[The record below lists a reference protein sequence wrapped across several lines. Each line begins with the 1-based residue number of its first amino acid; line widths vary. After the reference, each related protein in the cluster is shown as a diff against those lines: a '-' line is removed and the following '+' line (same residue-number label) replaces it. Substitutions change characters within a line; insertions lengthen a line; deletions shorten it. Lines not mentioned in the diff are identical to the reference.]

1 MRFDLL
7 VANTL
12 KISRNQAAA
21 LIKQDKILLRGA
33 VQNRPSAQISPE
45 QSGEIS
51 AIDQIYVSRGA
62 LKLAGF
68 LDELA
73 ENGLLASCGEN
84 LPNSAAE
91 ISKPCSGAKSADSKA
106 AATQKA
112 GAVTMQISSADFAAT
127 DKILG
132 ADEADKIPSATA
144 AKIAE
149 INTATTKSAKAT
161 TEAIRTAKTNADT
174 AELLQTGAGKQ
185 TVEFL
190 QTSADADTAELLQT
204 DAGAETA
211 EILNAAKAFK
221 SGGKV
226 GACRNEGGAE
236 RMQAE
241 PSQKDILNLAG
252 ADVLDVGSSTGGFV
266 QILLQRGAK
275 SVTALDVGSSQ
286 LSEILRRDPRVIVRE
301 NTDIREFE
309 SKKKFDLITCD
320 VSFIS
325 LNLILKSLASL
336 AKSALIVLFKP
347 QFEVGA
353 EIKRNKKGVL
363 KDEKAVCVAR
373 AKFEWLCAELGL
385 ATLHASACKITGKE
399 GNREF
404 FYLLKRMNDEI

>member
-33 VQNRPSAQISPE
+33 VQNRPSAQIAPE

-51 AIDQIYVSRGA
+51 ATDQIYVSRGA

-73 ENGLLASCGEN
+73 ENGLLASCGAN
-84 LPNSAAE
+84 LPNSAVK
-91 ISKPCSGAKSADSKA
+91 ISKPCSAAKRADSKA
-106 AATQKA
+106 AAMQRT
-112 GAVTMQISSADFAAT
+112 GEVTMQISNADFAAT
-127 DKILG
+127 DKILS
-132 ADEADKIPSATA
+132 ANEADKIPSAA
-144 AKIAE
+144 V
-149 INTATTKSAKAT
+149 ATTKSAKAT
-161 TEAIRTAKTNADT
+161 TEAMRTAKTNADT
-174 AELLQTGAGKQ
+174 AELLRTGAGKQ
-185 TVEFL
+185 TVKFL
-190 QTSADADTAELLQT
+190 QTSAS
-204 DAGAETA
+204 AETA
-211 EILNAAKAFK
+211 GHLQMDVDAETIEISNAAKAFK

-226 GACRNEGGAE
+226 GACRNKGGAKP
-236 RMQAE
+236 MQAE
-241 PSQKDILNLAG
+241 PLQKDILNLSG
-252 ADVLDVGSSTGGFV
+252 VDVLDVGSSTGGFV

-275 SVTALDVGSSQ
+275 NVTALDVGSSQ

-301 NTDIREFE
+301 NTDIREFASE
-309 SKKKFDLITCD
+309 KKFDLITCD

-336 AKSALIVLFKP
+336 AKNALIVLFKP

-363 KDEKAVCVAR
+363 KDEKAAGAAR
-373 AKFEWLCAELGL
+373 AKFERLCAELGL
-385 ATLHASACKITGKE
+385 AVLHASACKITGKE

>member
-33 VQNRPSAQISPE
+33 VQNRPSAQIAPE

-51 AIDQIYVSRGA
+51 VTDQIYVSRGA
-62 LKLAGF
+62 LKLTGF

-73 ENGLLASCGEN
+73 ENGLLASCGVN
-84 LPNSAAE
+84 SPNSAAE
-91 ISKPCSGAKSADSKA
+91 ISKLCSDAKRADSKA

-112 GAVTMQISSADFAAT
+112 GEVTMQISSADFAAT

-132 ADEADKIPSATA
+132 ANEVAKIPSAA
-144 AKIAE
+144 
-149 INTATTKSAKAT
+149 TATTRSAKAT
-161 TEAIRTAKTNADT
+161 TEAIRTAKTSADM
-174 AELLQTGAGKQ
+174 AELLQTGADKQ

-190 QTSADADTAELLQT
+190 QTSAGPETAGLLQT
-204 DAGAETA
+204 DVDAETA

-221 SGGKV
+221 SGGKA
-226 GACRNEGGAE
+226 GACRSEGGTE
-236 RMQAE
+236 PLQTK
-241 PSQKDILNLAG
+241 PSQKEVLNLAG

-286 LSEILRRDPRVIVRE
+286 LSEILRRDPRVVMRE
-301 NTDIREFE
+301 NTGIREFASE
-309 SKKKFDLITCD
+309 KKFDLITCD

-353 EIKRNKKGVL
+353 KIKRNKKGVL
-363 KDEKAVCVAR
+363 KDEKAVCAAR
-373 AKFEWLCAELGL
+373 TKFEQKCAELGL
-385 ATLHASACKITGKE
+385 VVLQTSTCKITGKE

-404 FYLLKRMNDEI
+404 FYLLKRMKDEI

>member
-33 VQNRPSAQISPE
+33 VQNRPSAQIAPE

-73 ENGLLASCGEN
+73 KNGLLASCGAN
-84 LPNSAAE
+84 SPSSAAE
-91 ISKPCSGAKSADSKA
+91 ISKLCSATKSADSKA
-106 AATQKA
+106 AAIQKA
-112 GAVTMQISSADFAAT
+112 GAVTMQISGADFAAT
-127 DKILG
+127 DKILS
-132 ADEADKIPSATA
+132 ANETTEIPSATA

-149 INTATTKSAKAT
+149 TN
-161 TEAIRTAKTNADT
+161 TEAIRTAKTS
-174 AELLQTGAGKQ
+174 AEAAVLLQTGADKQ
-185 TVEFL
+185 TVGFL
-190 QTSADADTAELLQT
+190 QTSAGAEATVLLQA
-204 DAGAETA
+204 DAGAKAA
-211 EILNAAKAFK
+211 EISNTTASK
-221 SGGKV
+221 SGCKA
-226 GACRNEGGAE
+226 GACRREGGAE
-236 RMQAE
+236 PLQIK

-286 LSEILRRDPRVIVRE
+286 LSEILRRSPRVIVRE
-301 NTDIREFE
+301 NTDIREFKSE
-309 SKKKFDLITCD
+309 KKFDLITCD

-353 EIKRNKKGVL
+353 EAKRNKKGVL
-363 KDEKAVCVAR
+363 KDEKAAR
-373 AKFEWLCAELGL
+373 GARVKFERLCAELGL
-385 ATLHASACKITGKE
+385 AMLHASACKITGKE
-399 GNREF
+399 GNQEF
-404 FYLLKRMNDEI
+404 FYLLKRINDEI

>member
-12 KISRNQAAA
+12 KISRNQATA

-33 VQNRPSAQISPE
+33 VQNRPSAQIAPE

-73 ENGLLASCGEN
+73 ENGLLASCGT
-84 LPNSAAE
+84 NSPSAAAE
-91 ISKPCSGAKSADSKA
+91 ISEPCSGAKSADSKA
-106 AATQKA
+106 TTTQKA
-112 GAVTMQISSADFAAT
+112 GEVTTQISGADFAAT

-132 ADEADKIPSATA
+132 ADEATKIPSATA
-144 AKIAE
+144 ANIAE
-149 INTATTKSAKAT
+149 TN
-161 TEAIRTAKTNADT
+161 TEAIRTAKTSAEAT
-174 AELLQTGAGKQ
+174 ALLQTGTSKQ

-190 QTSADADTAELLQT
+190 QTDK
-204 DAGAETA
+204 GAETA
-211 EILNAAKAFK
+211 EIPSAAKAYK
-221 SGGKV
+221 SDQK
-226 GACRNEGGAE
+226 ADEHCRESSAE
-236 RMQAE
+236 PVQTK

-252 ADVLDVGSSTGGFV
+252 ADVLDVGASTGGFV

-301 NTDIREFE
+301 NTDIREFA

-353 EIKRNKKGVL
+353 EAKRNKKGVL
-363 KDEKAVCVAR
+363 KDEKAAYVAR
-373 AKFEWLCAELGL
+373 AKFERLCAELGL
-385 ATLHASACKITGKE
+385 AVLHTGACKITGKE
-399 GNREF
+399 GNQEF

>member
-33 VQNRPSAQISPE
+33 VQNRPSAQIAPE

-73 ENGLLASCGEN
+73 ENGLLASCSVN

-91 ISKPCSGAKSADSKA
+91 ISKPCSGAKSADNKST
-106 AATQKA
+106 ATQRA
-112 GAVTMQISSADFAAT
+112 GEVTTQISSADFAAT

-132 ADEADKIPSATA
+132 ADETTEILSATA

-149 INTATTKSAKAT
+149 TNTK
-161 TEAIRTAKTNADT
+161 AIRNVKTSAEAAK
-174 AELLQTGAGKQ
+174 LLQTGTGKH

-190 QTSADADTAELLQT
+190 QMSTGAETAGLLQAN
-204 DAGAETA
+204 AGAETA
-211 EILNAAKAFK
+211 EISNAAEASK
-221 SGGKV
+221 SGGKA
-226 GACRNEGGAE
+226 GARCSEGSAKLA
-236 RMQAE
+236 QTK

-266 QILLQRGAK
+266 QILLQRGTK
-275 SVTALDVGSSQ
+275 IVTALDVGSSQ

-309 SKKKFDLITCD
+309 SEKKFDLITCD

-325 LNLILKSLASL
+325 LNLILESLARL

-347 QFEVGA
+347 QFEVGTEA
-353 EIKRNKKGVL
+353 KRNKKGVL
-363 KDEKAVCVAR
+363 KDEKAVRAAR
-373 AKFEWLCAELGL
+373 AKFERLCAELGL
-385 ATLHASACKITGKE
+385 AVLHASACKITGKE

>member
-33 VQNRPSAQISPE
+33 VQNRPSAQIAPE

-73 ENGLLASCGEN
+73 ENGLLASCDA
-84 LPNSAAE
+84 NSPSAAAE
-91 ISKPCSGAKSADSKA
+91 ISKPCSDAKNADNKST
-106 AATQKA
+106 ATQRA
-112 GAVTMQISSADFAAT
+112 GEVTTQISNVDFAAT
-127 DKILG
+127 DKILS
-132 ADEADKIPSATA
+132 ANETTEIPSATA
-144 AKIAE
+144 AKIAKVDVA
-149 INTATTKSAKAT
+149 AT
-161 TEAIRTAKTNADT
+161 RTAKTS
-174 AELLQTGAGKQ
+174 AEAAVLLQTGADKQ

-190 QTSADADTAELLQT
+190 QTSAGAETVGHLQADADT
-204 DAGAETA
+204 ETT
-211 EILNAAKAFK
+211 EISNAATASK
-221 SGGKV
+221 SGGKA
-226 GACRNEGGAE
+226 GACRREGGAE
-236 RMQAE
+236 PVQTK

-301 NTDIREFE
+301 NTDIREFT
-309 SKKKFDLITCD
+309 SDKKFDLITCD

-347 QFEVGA
+347 QFEVGTEA
-353 EIKRNKKGVL
+353 KRNKKGVL
-363 KDEKAVCVAR
+363 KDEKAVRAAR
-373 AKFEWLCAELGL
+373 AKFERLCAELGL
-385 ATLHASACKITGKE
+385 AVLHASACKITGKE

>member
-21 LIKQDKILLRGA
+21 LIKQNKILLRGA
-33 VQNRPSAQISPE
+33 VQNRSSVQIAPE
-45 QSGEIS
+45 QSGEIGVNG
-51 AIDQIYVSRGA
+51 QIYVSRGA

-73 ENGLLASCGEN
+73 ENGLLASCGVN

-91 ISKPCSGAKSADSKA
+91 ISKPCSDAKSADNKST
-106 AATQKA
+106 ATQRA
-112 GAVTMQISSADFAAT
+112 GEVTTQISSADFAAT
-127 DKILG
+127 DKILS
-132 ADEADKIPSATA
+132 ANEATKIPSAA
-144 AKIAE
+144 V
-149 INTATTKSAKAT
+149 ATTKSAKAT

-190 QTSADADTAELLQT
+190 QTSTGADTVGLLQT
-204 DAGAETA
+204 DAGAETT
-211 EILNAAKAFK
+211 EILNVAKASK
-221 SGGKV
+221 SGGNA

-236 RMQAE
+236 PVQTK
-241 PSQKDILNLAG
+241 PSEKDILNLAG

-301 NTDIREFE
+301 NTDIREFASE
-309 SKKKFDLITCD
+309 KKFDLITCD

-336 AKSALIVLFKP
+336 AKNALIVLFKP

-363 KDEKAVCVAR
+363 KDEKAVRAAR
-373 AKFEWLCAELGL
+373 AKFERLCAELGL
-385 ATLHASACKITGKE
+385 AVLHASACKITGKE

>member
-33 VQNRPSAQISPE
+33 VQNRPSAQIAPE
-45 QSGEIS
+45 QSGKIS
-51 AIDQIYVSRGA
+51 TAEQIYVSRGA

-73 ENGLLASCGEN
+73 ENGLLASCGA
-84 LPNSAAE
+84 NSPSAAAE
-91 ISKPCSGAKSADSKA
+91 ISKPCSGAKSTDSKSV
-106 AATQKA
+106 ATQRA
-112 GAVTMQISSADFAAT
+112 GEVTTQISSADFAAT

-132 ADEADKIPSATA
+132 ADEATKIPSAA
-144 AKIAE
+144 A
-149 INTATTKSAKAT
+149 ATTKSAKAT
-161 TEAIRTAKTNADT
+161 TEAIRTAKTNVEA

-190 QTSADADTAELLQT
+190 QTSKGAETVGHLQT
-204 DAGAETA
+204 DVDAK
-211 EILNAAKAFK
+211 AAKISNTAASK

-236 RMQAE
+236 LVQTK
-241 PSQKDILNLAG
+241 PSQKNILNLAG

-301 NTDIREFE
+301 NTDIREFA

-353 EIKRNKKGVL
+353 EAKRNKKGVL
-363 KDEKAVCVAR
+363 KDEKAVCAAR
-373 AKFEWLCAELGL
+373 AKFERLCAELGL
-385 ATLHASACKITGKE
+385 AVLHASACKITGKE

>member
-33 VQNRPSAQISPE
+33 VQNRPSAQIAPE

-51 AIDQIYVSRGA
+51 AVDQIYVSRGA
-62 LKLAGF
+62 LKLTGF

-73 ENGLLASCGEN
+73 ENGLLASCGAN
-84 LPNSAAE
+84 SPNSAAE
-91 ISKPCSGAKSADSKA
+91 ISKPCSAAKRADSKA
-106 AATQKA
+106 VATQRA
-112 GAVTMQISSADFAAT
+112 GEVTMQISSADFATT

-132 ADEADKIPSATA
+132 ADEADKIPSAA
-144 AKIAE
+144 A
-149 INTATTKSAKAT
+149 ATTKSAKAT
-161 TEAIRTAKTNADT
+161 TEAIRTAKTSADA

-185 TVEFL
+185 TVKFL
-190 QTSADADTAELLQT
+190 QTST
-204 DAGAETA
+204 GAETA
-211 EILNAAKAFK
+211 GHLQMDADAETAGLLNAAKASK
-221 SGGKV
+221 SGGKA
-226 GACRNEGGAE
+226 GACHSEGSAE
-236 RMQAE
+236 LVQTK

-301 NTDIREFE
+301 NTDIREFA

-336 AKSALIVLFKP
+336 AKNALIVLFKP

-363 KDEKAVCVAR
+363 KDEKAVCAAR
-373 AKFEWLCAELGL
+373 AKFEQLCAELGL
-385 ATLHASACKITGKE
+385 VVLHASACKITGKE

-404 FYLLKRMNDEI
+404 FYLLKRINDEI

>member
-33 VQNRPSAQISPE
+33 VQNRPSAQIAPE
-45 QSGEIS
+45 QSGKIS
-51 AIDQIYVSRGA
+51 TAEQIYVSRGA

-73 ENGLLASCGEN
+73 ENGLLASCGA
-84 LPNSAAE
+84 NSPSAAAE
-91 ISKPCSGAKSADSKA
+91 ISKPYSAAKGADSKA
-106 AATQKA
+106 AAT
-112 GAVTMQISSADFAAT
+112 QISSADFAAT

-132 ADEADKIPSATA
+132 ADETTEILSATA

-149 INTATTKSAKAT
+149 TNTK
-161 TEAIRTAKTNADT
+161 AIRNVKTSAEAAK
-174 AELLQTGAGKQ
+174 LLQTGTGKH

-190 QTSADADTAELLQT
+190 QMSTGSETAGLLQADAD
-204 DAGAETA
+204 AETT
-211 EILNAAKAFK
+211 EILNAAKASK
-221 SGGKV
+221 SGDKAGT
-226 GACRNEGGAE
+226 CCNEGGAE
-236 RMQAE
+236 LVQTK

-252 ADVLDVGSSTGGFV
+252 VDVLDVGSSTGGFV

-309 SKKKFDLITCD
+309 SEKKFDLITCD

-336 AKSALIVLFKP
+336 AKNALIVLFKP

-363 KDEKAVCVAR
+363 KDEKAAHGAR
-373 AKFEWLCAELGL
+373 AKFERLCAELGL

>member
-33 VQNRPSAQISPE
+33 VQNRPSAQIAPE
-45 QSGEIS
+45 QSSEIS

-73 ENGLLASCGEN
+73 ENGLLASCGAN
-84 LPNSAAE
+84 SPNSAAE
-91 ISKPCSGAKSADSKA
+91 ILKPCSAAKRADSKA

-112 GAVTMQISSADFAAT
+112 GAVTTQISSADFATT

-132 ADEADKIPSATA
+132 ANEADKIPSAA
-144 AKIAE
+144 V
-149 INTATTKSAKAT
+149 ATTKSAKAT
-161 TEAIRTAKTNADT
+161 TEAIRTAKTSADA
-174 AELLQTGAGKQ
+174 AEFLQTGAGKQ

-190 QTSADADTAELLQT
+190 QTSTGAETTGHLQM
-204 DAGAETA
+204 DAGADTA
-211 EILNAAKAFK
+211 EILNAVKASK
-221 SGGKV
+221 SGGKA
-226 GACRNEGGAE
+226 GGRRSEGSAKPV
-236 RMQAE
+236 QTK

-266 QILLQRGAK
+266 QILLQRGVK

-286 LSEILRRDPRVIVRE
+286 LSKILRRSPRVIVRE
-301 NTDIREFE
+301 NTDIREFASE
-309 SKKKFDLITCD
+309 KKFDLITCD

-363 KDEKAVCVAR
+363 KDEKAVCAAR
-373 AKFEWLCAELGL
+373 AKFERLCAELGL
-385 ATLHASACKITGKE
+385 AALHASACKITGKE
-399 GNREF
+399 GNQEF

>member
-33 VQNRPSAQISPE
+33 VQNRPSAQIAPE

-73 ENGLLASCGEN
+73 ENGLLASCSVN

-91 ISKPCSGAKSADSKA
+91 ISKPCSGAKSANSKA
-106 AATQKA
+106 AVTQRA
-112 GAVTMQISSADFAAT
+112 GGVMTQISSADFAAT
-127 DKILG
+127 DKIFG
-132 ADEADKIPSATA
+132 ANEADKIPSAA
-144 AKIAE
+144 V
-149 INTATTKSAKAT
+149 ATTKSAKAT

-174 AELLQTGAGKQ
+174 AER
-185 TVEFL
+185 
-190 QTSADADTAELLQT
+190 LQT
-204 DAGAETA
+204 DADAETA
-211 EILNAAKAFK
+211 EILNAAKASK
-221 SGGKV
+221 SGGKA
-226 GACRNEGGAE
+226 GGRCSEGSAKLA
-236 RMQAE
+236 QTK

-301 NTDIREFE
+301 NTDIREFA

-325 LNLILKSLASL
+325 LNLILKSLARL

-363 KDEKAVCVAR
+363 KDEKAVCAAR
-373 AKFEWLCAELGL
+373 AKFEQLCAELGL
-385 ATLHASACKITGKE
+385 ATLHAGACKITGKE

>member
-33 VQNRPSAQISPE
+33 VQNRPSVQIAPE

-51 AIDQIYVSRGA
+51 ATGQIYVSRGA

-73 ENGLLASCGEN
+73 ENGLLASCGAN
-84 LPNSAAE
+84 SPNSAAE
-91 ISKPCSGAKSADSKA
+91 ISKPRSTAKSADSKA
-106 AATQKA
+106 AATQRG
-112 GAVTMQISSADFAAT
+112 GAVTTQISSADFAAT
-127 DKILG
+127 DKILS
-132 ADEADKIPSATA
+132 ANETTEIPSAA
-144 AKIAE
+144 A
-149 INTATTKSAKAT
+149 ATTKSAKAT
-161 TEAIRTAKTNADT
+161 TEAIRTAKTNAET

-190 QTSADADTAELLQT
+190 QTSAGADTTELLQT
-204 DAGAETA
+204 DAGAKAA
-211 EILNAAKAFK
+211 EISNAAKASK
-221 SGGKV
+221 SGGKA
-226 GACRNEGGAE
+226 GACRSEGGAE
-236 RMQAE
+236 PMQAE
-241 PSQKDILNLAG
+241 PLQKDILNLAG

-301 NTDIREFE
+301 NTDIREFASE
-309 SKKKFDLITCD
+309 KKFDLITCD

-336 AKSALIVLFKP
+336 AKNALIVLFKP

-363 KDEKAVCVAR
+363 KDEKAVRAAR
-373 AKFEWLCAELGL
+373 AKFERLCAELGL
-385 ATLHASACKITGKE
+385 AVLHASACKITGKE
-399 GNREF
+399 GNKEF

>member
-12 KISRNQAAA
+12 KISRNQATT

-33 VQNRPSAQISPE
+33 VQNRPSAQIAPE

-51 AIDQIYVSRGA
+51 ATDQIYVSRGA

-73 ENGLLASCGEN
+73 ENGLLASCGE
-84 LPNSAAE
+84 
-91 ISKPCSGAKSADSKA
+91 KSADSKA
-106 AATQKA
+106 TAMQKTDR
-112 GAVTMQISSADFAAT
+112 VTTQISGADFTAT

-132 ADEADKIPSATA
+132 ADYTTEIPSAA
-144 AKIAE
+144 V
-149 INTATTKSAKAT
+149 ATTKSAKAT
-161 TEAIRTAKTNADT
+161 TEAIRTAKTSADM
-174 AELLQTGAGKQ
+174 AELLQTGTGKH

-190 QTSADADTAELLQT
+190 QTSTGAETAGLLQT
-204 DAGAETA
+204 NADAETA
-211 EILNAAKAFK
+211 EISNAAKASK
-221 SGGKV
+221 SGQK
-226 GACRNEGGAE
+226 ADEHCRESSAGPL
-236 RMQAE
+236 QTK
-241 PSQKDILNLAG
+241 PSQKEVLNLAG

-301 NTDIREFE
+301 NTDIREFASE
-309 SKKKFDLITCD
+309 KKFDLITCD

-363 KDEKAVCVAR
+363 KDEKAVCAAR
-373 AKFEWLCAELGL
+373 AKFERLCAELGL
-385 ATLHASACKITGKE
+385 AVLHASACKITGKE

>member
-33 VQNRPSAQISPE
+33 VQNRPSAQIAPE

-51 AIDQIYVSRGA
+51 ATDQIYVSRGA

-73 ENGLLASCGEN
+73 ENGLLASCGAN

-91 ISKPCSGAKSADSKA
+91 ILKPCSGAKSADSKA
-106 AATQKA
+106 AATQRA
-112 GAVTMQISSADFAAT
+112 GEVTTQISNVDFVAT

-132 ADEADKIPSATA
+132 TNEADKIPSAA
-144 AKIAE
+144 V
-149 INTATTKSAKAT
+149 ATTKSAKAA
-161 TEAIRTAKTNADT
+161 TEAMRTAKTSADT
-174 AELLQTGAGKQ
+174 AELLRTGAGKQ
-185 TVEFL
+185 TVKFL
-190 QTSADADTAELLQT
+190 QMGKGAEATVLLQA
-204 DAGAETA
+204 DAGAKAA
-211 EILNAAKAFK
+211 EISNTTASK
-221 SGGKV
+221 SGCKA
-226 GACRNEGGAE
+226 GACRREGGAE
-236 RMQAE
+236 PLQIKRL
-241 PSQKDILNLAG
+241 QKDILNLAG
-252 ADVLDVGSSTGGFV
+252 ADVLDVGASTGGFV
-266 QILLQRGAK
+266 QILLQRGAR

-286 LSEILRRDPRVIVRE
+286 LSEILRRDPRVIMRE
-301 NTDIREFE
+301 NTDIRKFA

-353 EIKRNKKGVL
+353 EAKRNKKGVL
-363 KDEKAVCVAR
+363 KDEKAAGAAR
-373 AKFEWLCAELGL
+373 AKFERLCAELGL
-385 ATLHASACKITGKE
+385 AALHASACKITGKE
-399 GNREF
+399 GNQEF

>member
-33 VQNRPSAQISPE
+33 VQNRPSAQIAPE

-51 AIDQIYVSRGA
+51 TAEQIYVSRGA

-73 ENGLLASCGEN
+73 ENGLLASCGAN
-84 LPNSAAE
+84 SPNSAAE
-91 ISKPCSGAKSADSKA
+91 ILKPCSAAKRADSKA
-106 AATQKA
+106 TATQ
-112 GAVTMQISSADFAAT
+112 ISGADFAAT

-132 ADEADKIPSATA
+132 ADEATKIPSAA
-144 AKIAE
+144 A
-149 INTATTKSAKAT
+149 ATTKIAKVDVAATRTEKTSA
-161 TEAIRTAKTNADT
+161 ET

-190 QTSADADTAELLQT
+190 QTSAGAETAEHLQT
-204 DAGAETA
+204 DAGAKAA
-211 EILNAAKAFK
+211 EISNAAKVSK
-221 SGGKV
+221 SGGKA
-226 GACRNEGGAE
+226 GACRSEGGTE
-236 RMQAE
+236 PLQTK
-241 PSQKDILNLAG
+241 PSQKEVLNLAG
-252 ADVLDVGSSTGGFV
+252 TDVLDVGSSTGGFV
-266 QILLQRGAK
+266 QILLQCSVK

-301 NTDIREFE
+301 NTDIREFA

-336 AKSALIVLFKP
+336 AKNALIVLFKP

-363 KDEKAVCVAR
+363 KDEKAVCAAR
-373 AKFEWLCAELGL
+373 AKFGRLCAELGL
-385 ATLHASACKITGKE
+385 AALHASACKITGKE
-399 GNREF
+399 GNQEF

>member
-12 KISRNQAAA
+12 KISRNQAAS
-21 LIKQDKILLRGA
+21 LIKQDKILLRGT
-33 VQNRPSAQISPE
+33 VQNRPSAQIAPE

-51 AIDQIYVSRGA
+51 AVDQIYVSRGA

-73 ENGLLASCGEN
+73 ENGLLASCGAN
-84 LPNSAAE
+84 SPNSAAE
-91 ISKPCSGAKSADSKA
+91 ISKPCSGAKSADNKST
-106 AATQKA
+106 ATQRA
-112 GAVTMQISSADFAAT
+112 GEVTTQISNVDFAAT

-132 ADEADKIPSATA
+132 ANEADKISSAA
-144 AKIAE
+144 V
-149 INTATTKSAKAT
+149 TTTRSAKAT
-161 TEAIRTAKTNADT
+161 TEAIRSVKTNADT
-174 AELLQTGAGKQ
+174 AG
-185 TVEFL
+185 
-190 QTSADADTAELLQT
+190 LLQT
-204 DAGAETA
+204 DADAETA
-211 EILNAAKAFK
+211 EILNAAKASK
-221 SGGKV
+221 SGGNA

-236 RMQAE
+236 PMQAE
-241 PSQKDILNLAG
+241 PSQKDILNLAEV
-252 ADVLDVGSSTGGFV
+252 DVLDVGSSTGGFV

-301 NTDIREFE
+301 NTDIREFA

-363 KDEKAVCVAR
+363 KDEKAVCAAR
-373 AKFEWLCAELGL
+373 AKFERLCAELGL
-385 ATLHASACKITGKE
+385 AVLHASACKITGKE

>member
-33 VQNRPSAQISPE
+33 VQNRPSAQIAPE

-73 ENGLLASCGEN
+73 ENGLLASCGA
-84 LPNSAAE
+84 NSPSAAAE
-91 ISKPCSGAKSADSKA
+91 ISKPCSVAKSADSKA
-106 AATQKA
+106 AATQRA

-127 DKILG
+127 DKILS
-132 ADEADKIPSATA
+132 ANETTEIPSATA

-149 INTATTKSAKAT
+149 INTAT
-161 TEAIRTAKTNADT
+161 IRTAKTSAET
-174 AELLQTGAGKQ
+174 AELLQTGADKQ

-190 QTSADADTAELLQT
+190 QTSAGAEAVGHLQM
-204 DAGAETA
+204 DAGAKVA
-211 EILNAAKAFK
+211 EISNTTASKSSGKA
-221 SGGKV
+221 
-226 GACRNEGGAE
+226 GACRREGGAE
-236 RMQAE
+236 PVQTK
-241 PSQKDILNLAG
+241 PSQKEVLNLVG

-309 SKKKFDLITCD
+309 SEKKFDLITCD

-325 LNLILKSLASL
+325 LNLILKSLTSL
-336 AKSALIVLFKP
+336 TKSALIVLFKP
-347 QFEVGA
+347 QFEVGTEA
-353 EIKRNKKGVL
+353 KRNKKGVL
-363 KDEKAVCVAR
+363 KDEKAARGAR
-373 AKFEWLCAELGL
+373 AKFERLCAELGL
-385 ATLHASACKITGKE
+385 AALHASACKITGKE
-399 GNREF
+399 GNQEF

>member
-33 VQNRPSAQISPE
+33 VQNRPSAQIAPE

-51 AIDQIYVSRGA
+51 ATDQIYVSRGA
-62 LKLAGF
+62 LKLASF

-73 ENGLLASCGEN
+73 ENGLLASCGAN
-84 LPNSAAE
+84 SPNSAAE
-91 ISKPCSGAKSADSKA
+91 ILKPYSAAKDADSKA
-106 AATQKA
+106 AAT
-112 GAVTMQISSADFAAT
+112 QISSADFAAT

-132 ADEADKIPSATA
+132 ADEATKIPSATA
-144 AKIAE
+144 A
-149 INTATTKSAKAT
+149 TTKSAKVT
-161 TEAIRTAKTNADT
+161 TEAIRTAKTSAKT
-174 AELLQTGAGKQ
+174 AEH
-185 TVEFL
+185 
-190 QTSADADTAELLQT
+190 LQT
-204 DAGAETA
+204 DADVETA
-211 EILNAAKAFK
+211 EILNAAKASK
-221 SGGKV
+221 SDNKAYGD
-226 GACRNEGGAE
+226 RNEGGAE
-236 RMQAE
+236 PMQAE

-252 ADVLDVGSSTGGFV
+252 VDVLDVGSSTGGFV

-301 NTDIREFE
+301 NTDIREFASE
-309 SKKKFDLITCD
+309 KKFDLITCD

-363 KDEKAVCVAR
+363 KDEKAVCAAR
-373 AKFEWLCAELGL
+373 AKFERLCAELGL
-385 ATLHASACKITGKE
+385 AVLHAGACKITGKE

-404 FYLLKRMNDEI
+404 FYLLKRTNDEI

>member
-12 KISRNQAAA
+12 KISRNQAAT

-33 VQNRPSAQISPE
+33 VQNRPSAQIAPE
-45 QSGEIS
+45 QSGEIGT
-51 AIDQIYVSRGA
+51 AEQIYVSRGA

-73 ENGLLASCGEN
+73 ENGLLASCSVN
-84 LPNSAAE
+84 LPNSATE
-91 ISKPCSGAKSADSKA
+91 ISKPCSAAKDADSKA
-106 AATQKA
+106 TAT
-112 GAVTMQISSADFAAT
+112 QISSADFAAT
-127 DKILG
+127 DKILS
-132 ADEADKIPSATA
+132 ANETTEIPSATA

-149 INTATTKSAKAT
+149 TN
-161 TEAIRTAKTNADT
+161 TEAIRTAKTADT

-190 QTSADADTAELLQT
+190 QMSIGAETAGLLQT
-204 DAGAETA
+204 DAGAETT
-211 EILNAAKAFK
+211 EILNAAKASK
-221 SGGKV
+221 TGGKV
-226 GACRNEGGAE
+226 DACRREGSAE
-236 RMQAE
+236 PMQAE

-252 ADVLDVGSSTGGFV
+252 ADVLDAGSSTGGFV

-301 NTDIREFE
+301 NTDIREFTSE
-309 SKKKFDLITCD
+309 KKFDLITCD

-353 EIKRNKKGVL
+353 EAKRNKKGVL
-363 KDEKAVCVAR
+363 KDEKAAHGAR
-373 AKFEWLCAELGL
+373 AKFERLCAELGL
-385 ATLHASACKITGKE
+385 AVLHTGACKITGKE

>member
-33 VQNRPSAQISPE
+33 VQNRPSAQIAPE

-73 ENGLLASCGEN
+73 ENGFLASCGA
-84 LPNSAAE
+84 NSPSAAAE
-91 ISKPCSGAKSADSKA
+91 ISKPCSVAKSADSKT
-106 AATQKA
+106 AATQRA

-127 DKILG
+127 DKILS
-132 ADEADKIPSATA
+132 ANETTEIPSATA

-149 INTATTKSAKAT
+149 TN
-161 TEAIRTAKTNADT
+161 TEAIRTAKTSTDT

-190 QTSADADTAELLQT
+190 QMGK
-204 DAGAETA
+204 GAETA
-211 EILNAAKAFK
+211 EISNTAASKSSGKA
-221 SGGKV
+221 
-226 GACRNEGGAE
+226 GACRSEGGAE
-236 RMQAE
+236 PLQTK
-241 PSQKDILNLAG
+241 PSQKEVLNLAG
-252 ADVLDVGSSTGGFV
+252 VDVLDVGSSTGGFV

-301 NTDIREFE
+301 NIDIREFASE
-309 SKKKFDLITCD
+309 KKFDLITCD

-325 LNLILKSLASL
+325 LNLILKSLTSL

-353 EIKRNKKGVL
+353 EAKRNKKGVL
-363 KDEKAVCVAR
+363 KDEKAARGAR
-373 AKFEWLCAELGL
+373 AKFERLCAELGL
-385 ATLHASACKITGKE
+385 AALHASACKITGKE
-399 GNREF
+399 GNQEF

>member
-33 VQNRPSAQISPE
+33 VQNRPSAQIAPE

-51 AIDQIYVSRGA
+51 AVDQIYVSRGA

-68 LDELA
+68 LDELT
-73 ENGLLASCGEN
+73 ENGLLANCDAN
-84 LPNSAAE
+84 LPSTAAE
-91 ISKPCSGAKSADSKA
+91 ISKPYSGA
-106 AATQKA
+106 
-112 GAVTMQISSADFAAT
+112 
-127 DKILG
+127 
-132 ADEADKIPSATA
+132 
-144 AKIAE
+144 
-149 INTATTKSAKAT
+149 KSAKAT

-174 AELLQTGAGKQ
+174 TELLQTGAGKQ
-185 TVEFL
+185 AVEFL
-190 QTSADADTAELLQT
+190 QTSAGADTAGHLQM
-204 DAGAETA
+204 DVDVETA
-211 EILNAAKAFK
+211 EILNAAKTSK
-221 SGGKV
+221 SGGKA
-226 GACRNEGGAE
+226 GACCREGSANPV
-236 RMQAE
+236 QTK

-266 QILLQRGAK
+266 QILLQHGAK

-286 LSEILRRDPRVIVRE
+286 LSEILRRNPRVIVRE

-309 SKKKFDLITCD
+309 SEKKFDLITCD

-336 AKSALIVLFKP
+336 VKSALIVLFKP

-363 KDEKAVCVAR
+363 KDEKAVYAAR
-373 AKFEWLCAELGL
+373 VKFERLCAELGL
-385 ATLHASACKITGKE
+385 AVLHASACKITGKE

>member
-33 VQNRPSAQISPE
+33 IQNRPSAQIAPE

-51 AIDQIYVSRGA
+51 AVDQIYVSRGA

-73 ENGLLASCGEN
+73 ENGLLASCGAN
-84 LPNSAAE
+84 LPSTAAE
-91 ISKPCSGAKSADSKA
+91 ISKPCSAAKDADSKA

-112 GAVTMQISSADFAAT
+112 GAVTTQISSADFAAT
-127 DKILG
+127 KRILN
-132 ADEADKIPSATA
+132 ANETTEIPSAAVT
-144 AKIAE
+144 
-149 INTATTKSAKAT
+149 TTKSAKAT
-161 TEAIRTAKTNADT
+161 TEAIRNVKTSADT

-190 QTSADADTAELLQT
+190 QMSTGADTAGHLQT
-204 DAGAETA
+204 DVGAETA
-211 EILNAAKAFK
+211 EISNTAASK
-221 SGGKV
+221 SGGKA
-226 GACRNEGGAE
+226 GACRSEGGAE
-236 RMQAE
+236 PLQIK
-241 PSQKDILNLAG
+241 PSQKEVLNLAG
-252 ADVLDVGSSTGGFV
+252 VDVLDVGSSTGGFV

-301 NTDIREFE
+301 NTDIREFA

-325 LNLILKSLASL
+325 LNLILESLVRL
-336 AKSALIVLFKP
+336 AKSVLIVLFKP

-363 KDEKAVCVAR
+363 KDEKAAR
-373 AKFEWLCAELGL
+373 AARTKFERLCAELGL
-385 ATLHASACKITGKE
+385 AVLHASACKITGKE
-399 GNREF
+399 GNQEF
-404 FYLLKRMNDEI
+404 FYLLKRTNDEI

>member
-33 VQNRPSAQISPE
+33 VQNRPSAQIAPE

-51 AIDQIYVSRGA
+51 ATDQIYVSRGA

-73 ENGLLASCGEN
+73 ENGLLASCGA
-84 LPNSAAE
+84 NSPSAAAE
-91 ISKPCSGAKSADSKA
+91 ISKPYSAAKGADSKA
-106 AATQKA
+106 AAT
-112 GAVTMQISSADFAAT
+112 QISSADFAAT

-132 ADEADKIPSATA
+132 ADETTEILSATA

-149 INTATTKSAKAT
+149 TNTK
-161 TEAIRTAKTNADT
+161 AIRNVKTSAEAAK
-174 AELLQTGAGKQ
+174 LLQTGTGKH

-190 QTSADADTAELLQT
+190 QMSTGSETAGLLQADAD
-204 DAGAETA
+204 AETT
-211 EILNAAKAFK
+211 EILNAAKASK
-221 SGGKV
+221 SGDKAGT
-226 GACRNEGGAE
+226 CCNEGGAE
-236 RMQAE
+236 LVQTK

-252 ADVLDVGSSTGGFV
+252 VDVLDVGSSTGGFV

-309 SKKKFDLITCD
+309 SEKKFDLITCD

-336 AKSALIVLFKP
+336 AKNALIVLFKP

-363 KDEKAVCVAR
+363 KDEKAAHGAR
-373 AKFEWLCAELGL
+373 AKFERLCAELGL
-385 ATLHASACKITGKE
+385 AALHASACKITGKE

>member
-33 VQNRPSAQISPE
+33 VQNRPSAQIAPE

-73 ENGLLASCGEN
+73 ENGLLASCSVN

-91 ISKPCSGAKSADSKA
+91 ISKLCSAENGADSKA
-106 AATQKA
+106 ITTQIPGA
-112 GAVTMQISSADFAAT
+112 GFAAT

-132 ADEADKIPSATA
+132 ADETTEIPSATT

-149 INTATTKSAKAT
+149 INTATT
-161 TEAIRTAKTNADT
+161 RTAKTSAET
-174 AELLQTGAGKQ
+174 AG
-185 TVEFL
+185 
-190 QTSADADTAELLQT
+190 LLQT
-204 DAGAETA
+204 DADAETA
-211 EILNAAKAFK
+211 EILNAAKASK
-221 SGGKV
+221 SGGNA

-236 RMQAE
+236 PVQIK
-241 PSQKDILNLAG
+241 PLQKDILNLAG
-252 ADVLDVGSSTGGFV
+252 ADILDVGSSTGGFV

-309 SKKKFDLITCD
+309 SEKKFDLITCD

-336 AKSALIVLFKP
+336 AKSALVVLFKP

-353 EIKRNKKGVL
+353 DAKRNKKGVL
-363 KDEKAVCVAR
+363 KDEKAARGAR
-373 AKFEWLCAELGL
+373 AKFEQLCAELGL
-385 ATLHASACKITGKE
+385 ATLHAGACKITGKE

>member
-33 VQNRPSAQISPE
+33 VQNRPSVQIAPE
-45 QSGEIS
+45 QSSEIS
-51 AIDQIYVSRGA
+51 ATDQIYVSRGA

-73 ENGLLASCGEN
+73 ENGLLAGCGTN
-84 LPNSAAE
+84 SPNSAAE
-91 ISKPCSGAKSADSKA
+91 ISKPYSNANSADSKA
-106 AATQKA
+106 ITTQIP
-112 GAVTMQISSADFAAT
+112 GADFAAT

-132 ADEADKIPSATA
+132 ADETTEIPSATT

-149 INTATTKSAKAT
+149 TN
-161 TEAIRTAKTNADT
+161 TEAIRTAKTSADT
-174 AELLQTGAGKQ
+174 AELLQTGAGRQ
-185 TVEFL
+185 AVEFL
-190 QTSADADTAELLQT
+190 QTSAGAETAGHLQT
-204 DAGAETA
+204 DVDAETA
-211 EILNAAKAFK
+211 EILNAAKASK
-221 SGGKV
+221 SGGKA
-226 GACRNEGGAE
+226 GACRRESSAE
-236 RMQAE
+236 PVQTK

-301 NTDIREFE
+301 NTDIREFA

-325 LNLILKSLASL
+325 LNLILKSLARL

-363 KDEKAVCVAR
+363 KDEKAVCAAR
-373 AKFEWLCAELGL
+373 AKFEQLCAELGL
-385 ATLHASACKITGKE
+385 ATLHAGACKITGKE

>member
-12 KISRNQAAA
+12 KISRNQAAT

-33 VQNRPSAQISPE
+33 VQNRPSAQIAPE

-51 AIDQIYVSRGA
+51 TAEQIYVSRGA

-73 ENGLLASCGEN
+73 ENGLLASCGAN
-84 LPNSAAE
+84 SPSAATE
-91 ISKPCSGAKSADSKA
+91 ISKPYSNAKSADSKA
-106 AATQKA
+106 AATQRA
-112 GAVTMQISSADFAAT
+112 GGVMTQISSVDFATT

-132 ADEADKIPSATA
+132 ADETTEIPSAA
-144 AKIAE
+144 A
-149 INTATTKSAKAT
+149 ATTKSAKAT

-174 AELLQTGAGKQ
+174 AELLQTGASKQ
-185 TVEFL
+185 AVKFL
-190 QTSADADTAELLQT
+190 QTSTGAETVGLLQT
-204 DAGAETA
+204 DAGADTA
-211 EILNAAKAFK
+211 EILNAAKVSK
-221 SGGKV
+221 SGGKA
-226 GACRNEGGAE
+226 GTCRNEGGAKPV
-236 RMQAE
+236 QTK

-301 NTDIREFE
+301 NTDIREFA

-363 KDEKAVCVAR
+363 KDEKAVRAAR
-373 AKFEWLCAELGL
+373 AKFEQLCAELGL
-385 ATLHASACKITGKE
+385 AVLYASACKIAGKE

>member
-12 KISRNQAAA
+12 KISRNQATA

-33 VQNRPSAQISPE
+33 VQNRPSAQIAPE

-68 LDELA
+68 LDELS
-73 ENGLLASCGEN
+73 ENGLLASCSVN

-91 ISKPCSGAKSADSKA
+91 ISKPYSNANSADSKA
-106 AATQKA
+106 ITTQIP
-112 GAVTMQISSADFAAT
+112 GADFAAT

-132 ADEADKIPSATA
+132 ADEADKIPSA
-144 AKIAE
+144 
-149 INTATTKSAKAT
+149 AT
-161 TEAIRTAKTNADT
+161 
-174 AELLQTGAGKQ
+174 
-185 TVEFL
+185 
-190 QTSADADTAELLQT
+190 
-204 DAGAETA
+204 ETA
-211 EILNAAKAFK
+211 EILNAAKASK
-221 SGGKV
+221 SGDKADRRRSKGS
-226 GACRNEGGAE
+226 AE
-236 RMQAE
+236 PMQAE

-286 LSEILRRDPRVIVRE
+286 LSEILRRDPRVVVRE
-301 NTDIREFE
+301 NTDIRKFASE
-309 SKKKFDLITCD
+309 KKFDLITCD

-363 KDEKAVCVAR
+363 KDEKAVCAAR
-373 AKFEWLCAELGL
+373 AKFERLCAELGL
-385 ATLHASACKITGKE
+385 AVLHAGACKITGKE

-404 FYLLKRMNDEI
+404 FYLLKRTNDEI

>member
-21 LIKQDKILLRGA
+21 LIKQDKILLRGS
-33 VQNRPSAQISPE
+33 VQNRPSAQIAPE

-73 ENGLLASCGEN
+73 ENGLLASCSVN

-91 ISKPCSGAKSADSKA
+91 ISKPCSGAKSADNKST
-106 AATQKA
+106 ATQRA
-112 GAVTMQISSADFAAT
+112 GEVATQISNVDFAAT

-132 ADEADKIPSATA
+132 ANEADKIPSAA
-144 AKIAE
+144 V
-149 INTATTKSAKAT
+149 TTTRSAKAT
-161 TEAIRTAKTNADT
+161 TEAIRSVKTNADT
-174 AELLQTGAGKQ
+174 AG
-185 TVEFL
+185 
-190 QTSADADTAELLQT
+190 LLQT
-204 DAGAETA
+204 DADAETA
-211 EILNAAKAFK
+211 EILNAARASK
-221 SGGKV
+221 SGGNA

-236 RMQAE
+236 PVQIK
-241 PSQKDILNLAG
+241 PLQKDILNLAG

-301 NTDIREFE
+301 NTDIREFASE
-309 SKKKFDLITCD
+309 KKFDLITCD

-325 LNLILKSLASL
+325 LNLILKSLTSL

-347 QFEVGA
+347 QFEVGTEA
-353 EIKRNKKGVL
+353 KRNKKGVL
-363 KDEKAVCVAR
+363 KDEKAAR
-373 AKFEWLCAELGL
+373 GARMKFERLCAELGL
-385 ATLHASACKITGKE
+385 AALHASACKITGKE
-399 GNREF
+399 GNQEF
-404 FYLLKRMNDEI
+404 FYLLKRTNDEI

>member
-12 KISRNQAAA
+12 KISRSQATA

-33 VQNRPSAQISPE
+33 VQNRPSAQIAPE

-51 AIDQIYVSRGA
+51 TAEQIYVSRGA

-68 LDELA
+68 LDELS

-84 LPNSAAE
+84 SPNSAAE
-91 ISKPCSGAKSADSKA
+91 ISKPYSAAKGADSKA
-106 AATQKA
+106 AAMQKTYR
-112 GAVTMQISSADFAAT
+112 VTTQISSADFAAT

-132 ADEADKIPSATA
+132 ADETTEIPSATA
-144 AKIAE
+144 TKIAE
-149 INTATTKSAKAT
+149 TNTK
-161 TEAIRTAKTNADT
+161 AIRTAKTNADT
-174 AELLQTGAGKQ
+174 AG
-185 TVEFL
+185 
-190 QTSADADTAELLQT
+190 LLQT
-204 DAGAETA
+204 DAGKQTEGYLQMSTGTETA
-211 EILNAAKAFK
+211 GLLQTDADAEPAEISNAAEASK
-221 SGGKV
+221 SGGKA
-226 GACRNEGGAE
+226 GACRNESGAE
-236 RMQAE
+236 PMQAE
-241 PSQKDILNLAG
+241 PSQKDILNLAEV
-252 ADVLDVGSSTGGFV
+252 DVLDVGSSTGGFV

-309 SKKKFDLITCD
+309 SEKKFDLITCD

-347 QFEVGA
+347 QFEVGTEA
-353 EIKRNKKGVL
+353 KRNKKGVL
-363 KDEKAVCVAR
+363 KDEKAVRAAR
-373 AKFEWLCAELGL
+373 AKFERLCAELGL
-385 ATLHASACKITGKE
+385 AVLHASACKITGKE

>member
-33 VQNRPSAQISPE
+33 VQNRPSVQIAPE

-73 ENGLLASCGEN
+73 ENGLLASCGAN
-84 LPNSAAE
+84 LPNMAAE
-91 ISKPCSGAKSADSKA
+91 ISKPCSAAKDADSKA
-106 AATQKA
+106 T
-112 GAVTMQISSADFAAT
+112 TTQISSADFAAT
-127 DKILG
+127 DKILSVN
-132 ADEADKIPSATA
+132 EADKIPSTAA

-149 INTATTKSAKAT
+149 TNTA
-161 TEAIRTAKTNADT
+161 AIRTAKTSADM

-185 TVEFL
+185 IVEFL
-190 QTSADADTAELLQT
+190 QTSAGAETAKHLQT
-204 DAGAETA
+204 DVDTETA
-211 EILNAAKAFK
+211 EILNAAKVSK
-221 SGGKV
+221 SGGKA
-226 GACRNEGGAE
+226 GACRNEGGAKP
-236 RMQAE
+236 MQAE
-241 PSQKDILNLAG
+241 PLQKDILNLAG
-252 ADVLDVGSSTGGFV
+252 ANVLDVGSSTGGFV

-286 LSEILRRDPRVIVRE
+286 LSEILRRSPRVIVRE

-309 SKKKFDLITCD
+309 SEKKFDLITCD

-336 AKSALIVLFKP
+336 AKSVLIVLFKP

-353 EIKRNKKGVL
+353 EINRNKKGVL
-363 KDEKAVCVAR
+363 KDEKAAR
-373 AKFEWLCAELGL
+373 AARTKFERLCAELGL
-385 ATLHASACKITGKE
+385 AVLHASACKITGKE
-399 GNREF
+399 GNQEF
-404 FYLLKRMNDEI
+404 FYLLKRTNDEI

>member
-33 VQNRPSAQISPE
+33 VQNRPSVQIAPE

-51 AIDQIYVSRGA
+51 ATDQIYVSRGA

-73 ENGLLASCGEN
+73 ENGLLASCSAN

-91 ISKPCSGAKSADSKA
+91 ISKPCSGAKSADNKS
-106 AATQKA
+106 AATQRA
-112 GAVTMQISSADFAAT
+112 GEVTTQISSADFAAT
-127 DKILG
+127 DKILN
-132 ADEADKIPSATA
+132 ANEADKIPSAA
-144 AKIAE
+144 V
-149 INTATTKSAKAT
+149 ATTKSAKAT

-190 QTSADADTAELLQT
+190 QMSAGVETTGHLQT
-204 DAGAETA
+204 DVDAETA
-211 EILNAAKAFK
+211 EILNAAASK
-221 SGGKV
+221 SGGKA
-226 GACRNEGGAE
+226 GTCRNEGGAE
-236 RMQAE
+236 PVQMK

-252 ADVLDVGSSTGGFV
+252 ANILDVGSSTGGFV

-301 NTDIREFE
+301 NTDIREFASE
-309 SKKKFDLITCD
+309 KKFDLITCD

-347 QFEVGA
+347 QFEVGT

-363 KDEKAVCVAR
+363 RDEKAVRAAR
-373 AKFEWLCAELGL
+373 AKFERLCAELGL
-385 ATLHASACKITGKE
+385 TVLYASACKITGKE

>member
-33 VQNRPSAQISPE
+33 VQNRPSAQIAPE

-73 ENGLLASCGEN
+73 ENGLLASCGAN
-84 LPNSAAE
+84 SPNSAAE
-91 ISKPCSGAKSADSKA
+91 ISKPCSATKSADSKA
-106 AATQKA
+106 T
-112 GAVTMQISSADFAAT
+112 TTQISSADFAAT
-127 DKILG
+127 DKILS
-132 ADEADKIPSATA
+132 ANEADKIPSATA

-149 INTATTKSAKAT
+149 INTAT
-161 TEAIRTAKTNADT
+161 IRTAKTSADT
-174 AELLQTGAGKQ
+174 AELLQTGASKQ

-190 QTSADADTAELLQT
+190 QTSA
-204 DAGAETA
+204 GAETA
-211 EILNAAKAFK
+211 EHLQADADAETAEISNTAASKSSGKA
-221 SGGKV
+221 
-226 GACRNEGGAE
+226 GACRSEGSAKPV
-236 RMQAE
+236 QTK
-241 PSQKDILNLAG
+241 PSQKEVLNLAG
-252 ADVLDVGSSTGGFV
+252 VDVLDVGASTGGFV

-301 NTDIREFE
+301 NTDIREFASE
-309 SKKKFDLITCD
+309 KKFDLITCD

-325 LNLILKSLASL
+325 LNLILKSLTSL

-353 EIKRNKKGVL
+353 EAKRNKKGVL
-363 KDEKAVCVAR
+363 KDEKAAR
-373 AKFEWLCAELGL
+373 AARMKFERLCAELGL
-385 ATLHASACKITGKE
+385 AALHVSACKITGKE
-399 GNREF
+399 GNQEF

>member
-33 VQNRPSAQISPE
+33 VQNRPSVQIAPE

-73 ENGLLASCGEN
+73 ENGLLASCGA
-84 LPNSAAE
+84 NSPSAAAE
-91 ISKPCSGAKSADSKA
+91 ISEPCSAAKSADSKA
-106 AATQKA
+106 AATQRA
-112 GAVTMQISSADFAAT
+112 GEVTTQISSADFATT

-132 ADEADKIPSATA
+132 ANETTGIPSATA

-149 INTATTKSAKAT
+149 TN
-161 TEAIRTAKTNADT
+161 TEAIHTAKTS
-174 AELLQTGAGKQ
+174 AE
-185 TVEFL
+185 
-190 QTSADADTAELLQT
+190 TAELLQT
-204 DAGAETA
+204 DAGKQAVELLQTSAGTETAVLLQTDAKTA
-211 EILNAAKAFK
+211 EISNTTASKSSGKA
-221 SGGKV
+221 
-226 GACRNEGGAE
+226 GACRREGGAE
-236 RMQAE
+236 PVQTKL
-241 PSQKDILNLAG
+241 SQKDILNLAG

-275 SVTALDVGSSQ
+275 SITALDIGSSQ

-301 NTDIREFE
+301 NTDIREFA

-353 EIKRNKKGVL
+353 EAKRNKKGVL
-363 KDEKAVCVAR
+363 KDEKAAYVAR
-373 AKFEWLCAELGL
+373 AKFERLCAELGL
-385 ATLHASACKITGKE
+385 AVLHTGACKITGKE
-399 GNREF
+399 GNQEF

>member
-33 VQNRPSAQISPE
+33 VQNRPSAQIAPE

-73 ENGLLASCGEN
+73 ENGLLASCGANSPN
-84 LPNSAAE
+84 LAAE
-91 ISKPCSGAKSADSKA
+91 ISKPCSAAKGADSKA
-106 AATQKA
+106 AATQ
-112 GAVTMQISSADFAAT
+112 ISGADFAAT

-132 ADEADKIPSATA
+132 ANETTEFPSVTA

-149 INTATTKSAKAT
+149 TNTK
-161 TEAIRTAKTNADT
+161 AIRTAKTSADT
-174 AELLQTGAGKQ
+174 AEILQTGAGKQ

-190 QTSADADTAELLQT
+190 QTSAGAETAEFLQADAD
-204 DAGAETA
+204 AETA
-211 EILNAAKAFK
+211 EILIAAKASK
-221 SGGKV
+221 SGGKAS
-226 GACRNEGGAE
+226 ACRNEGGAE
-236 RMQAE
+236 PVQTK
-241 PSQKDILNLAG
+241 PLQKDILNLAG

-309 SKKKFDLITCD
+309 SEKKFDLITCD

-363 KDEKAVCVAR
+363 KDEKAVRAAR
-373 AKFEWLCAELGL
+373 AKFERLCAELGL
-385 ATLHASACKITGKE
+385 VVLQTSACKITGKE

>member
-12 KISRNQAAA
+12 KISRNQATA

-33 VQNRPSAQISPE
+33 IQNRPSAQIAPE

-51 AIDQIYVSRGA
+51 TAEQIYVSRGA

-73 ENGLLASCGEN
+73 ENELLASCSVN

-91 ISKPCSGAKSADSKA
+91 ISKPCSAAKDADSKA
-106 AATQKA
+106 TATQRA
-112 GAVTMQISSADFAAT
+112 GGVMTQISSADFAAT

-132 ADEADKIPSATA
+132 ANETTEIPSVTA

-149 INTATTKSAKAT
+149 TNTK
-161 TEAIRTAKTNADT
+161 AIRTAKTSADT
-174 AELLQTGAGKQ
+174 AEILQTGAGKQ

-190 QTSADADTAELLQT
+190 QMST
-204 DAGAETA
+204 GAETA
-211 EILNAAKAFK
+211 EILNAAKASK
-221 SGGKV
+221 SGGKA
-226 GACRNEGGAE
+226 GACRKEGGAE
-236 RMQAE
+236 PMQAE
-241 PSQKDILNLAG
+241 PLQKDILNLAG

-301 NTDIREFE
+301 NTDIREFTSE
-309 SKKKFDLITCD
+309 KKFDLITCD

-325 LNLILKSLASL
+325 LNLILKSLTSL

-363 KDEKAVCVAR
+363 KDEKAVRAAR
-373 AKFEWLCAELGL
+373 AKFEQLCAELEL
-385 ATLHASACKITGKE
+385 AVLYASACKIAGKE

>member
-33 VQNRPSAQISPE
+33 VQNRPSAQIAPE

-51 AIDQIYVSRGA
+51 ATDQIYVSRGA

-73 ENGLLASCGEN
+73 ENGLLASCGAN
-84 LPNSAAE
+84 LPSTAAE
-91 ISKPCSGAKSADSKA
+91 ISKPCSAAKRADGKST
-106 AATQKA
+106 ATQKA
-112 GAVTMQISSADFAAT
+112 SAVTMQISSADFAAT
-127 DKILG
+127 DKILS
-132 ADEADKIPSATA
+132 ANEADKIPSAA
-144 AKIAE
+144 
-149 INTATTKSAKAT
+149 TATTRSAKAT
-161 TEAIRTAKTNADT
+161 TEAIRTAKTSADT

-190 QTSADADTAELLQT
+190 QTST
-204 DAGAETA
+204 GAETA
-211 EILNAAKAFK
+211 EISNAAKASK
-221 SGGKV
+221 SGGKA
-226 GACRNEGGAE
+226 GACRSEGGAE
-236 RMQAE
+236 PMQAE

-286 LSEILRRDPRVIVRE
+286 LSEILRRNPRVIVRE

-309 SKKKFDLITCD
+309 SEKKFDLITCD

-363 KDEKAVCVAR
+363 KDEKAVRAAR
-373 AKFEWLCAELGL
+373 AKFERLCAELGL
-385 ATLHASACKITGKE
+385 VVLQTSACKITGKE

>member
-33 VQNRPSAQISPE
+33 VQNRPSAQIAPE

-51 AIDQIYVSRGA
+51 ATDQIYVSRGA

-73 ENGLLASCGEN
+73 ENGLLASCGAN
-84 LPNSAAE
+84 LPSTAAE
-91 ISKPCSGAKSADSKA
+91 ISKPYSAEKGADSKA
-106 AATQKA
+106 TATQRA
-112 GAVTMQISSADFAAT
+112 GGVMTQISSADFAAT

-132 ADEADKIPSATA
+132 ANETTKIPSATA

-149 INTATTKSAKAT
+149 INTATT
-161 TEAIRTAKTNADT
+161 RTAKTSADT

-190 QTSADADTAELLQT
+190 QMSAGAETAGLLQA

-211 EILNAAKAFK
+211 EISNAAKASK
-221 SGGKV
+221 SGDK
-226 GACRNEGGAE
+226 ADRCRREGGAE
-236 RMQAE
+236 PVQTK
-241 PSQKDILNLAG
+241 PSQKDILNLVG
-252 ADVLDVGSSTGGFV
+252 ADVLDVGASTGGFV

-301 NTDIREFE
+301 NTDIREFI

-353 EIKRNKKGVL
+353 EAKRNKKGVL
-363 KDEKAVCVAR
+363 KDEKAAHAAR
-373 AKFEWLCAELGL
+373 AKFERLCAELGL
-385 ATLHASACKITGKE
+385 ATLHAGACKITGKE
-399 GNREF
+399 GNQEF
-404 FYLLKRMNDEI
+404 FYLLKRTNDEI